1 MTDTNKKLSDE
12 ALSIKE
18 TISISLDYD
27 VNKTLIADTN
37 RYLTNASFDSKIE
50 LINSLNN
57 HFAKTLSKHL
67 RDKKVKYLSESIINR
82 DIVEAVAVEKNILSE
97 KNKS

>member
-18 TISISLDYD
+18 TISISLDYN
-27 VNKTLIADTN
+27 VNETLIADTN

-57 HFAKTLSKHL
+57 PFAKTLSKHL
-67 RDKKVKYLSESIINR
+67 RDKKVRYLNESIINR
-82 DIVEAVAVEKNILSE
+82 DIVKAVAVEKESQ
-97 KNKS
+97 K

>member
-57 HFAKTLSKHL
+57 PFAKTLSKHM
-67 RDKKVKYLSESIINR
+67 RDKKVRYLSESIINR
-82 DIVEAVAVEKNILSE
+82 DIVKAVAVEKDIE

>member
-18 TISISLDYD
+18 TISISLDYN
-27 VNKTLIADTN
+27 VNETLIADTN

-57 HFAKTLSKHL
+57 PFAKTLSKHL
-67 RDKKVKYLSESIINR
+67 RDKKVRYLSESIINR
-82 DIVEAVAVEKNILSE
+82 DIVKAVAVEKDIE